1 MAALTADA
9 IRLER
14 NVAGKH
20 TDEFVVAT
28 SAVIYVGSLVTARTG
43 LPNLVRAAV
52 ASSTDRFVGVAE
64 TGGTGVT
71 AGTVRVRVAWGHE
84 IRIDSSTAVSASLI
98 GSDVTV
104 GDDNMV
110 TSVAAT
116 TNDVRVGELVRFDVQ
131 PPVAGANV
139 WVRVRQHS
147 RTDS

>member
-64 TGGTGVT
+64 TGGPGGT
-71 AGTVRVRVAWGHE
+71 AGALPLPAPMG
-84 IRIDSSTAVSASLI
+84 
-98 GSDVTV
+98 
-104 GDDNMV
+104 
-110 TSVAAT
+110 
-116 TNDVRVGELVRFDVQ
+116 
-131 PPVAGANV
+131 P
-139 WVRVRQHS
+139 
-147 RTDS
+147 